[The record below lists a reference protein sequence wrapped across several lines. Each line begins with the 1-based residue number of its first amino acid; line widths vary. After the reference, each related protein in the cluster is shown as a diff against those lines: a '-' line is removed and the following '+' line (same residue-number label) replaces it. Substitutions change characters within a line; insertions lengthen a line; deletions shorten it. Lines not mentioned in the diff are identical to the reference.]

1 MSENKKSSGESFA
14 GNVMKY
20 SVATY
25 LGFAITGLALIVKG
39 LLPAEVLGA
48 PVTFM
53 TYTATIMNIGI
64 LGLDQALLRFY
75 HEPPAGAE
83 PRQLFAACTRI
94 SAAFMM
100 LLGVAGSVFF
110 AQPLAAA
117 FGLGSA
123 GPGIVPLLF
132 LNAALYMLVRY
143 LNVLLRLENDL
154 RAYTAETLWMQGCY
168 NLFYLLP
175 GFFTSNVFVLAVAAI
190 LSFGVVAIAFGYKY
204 RAAVFAPLPGAQLGG
219 IARQTVPYGVALAPA
234 QILFSLSSGICLS
247 FVGNASGENAQGLFA
262 FGYSLAQLV
271 TAIQA
276 GFSTYWGPY
285 VYSHYRDEQERICR
299 VHDVLNLLI
308 FGFFCVLVMF
318 EDIVFVIFPDKRG
331 CLAIFPLLML
341 AVVFNILCEGTV
353 YGNSIARKP
362 WHDTIGIGLGALSN
376 FGLCALLVPAFGLTG
391 AALALAILPPVV
403 RLIMGIPADW
413 GEWVYRALTFLV
425 ISCPCALVISIP
437 LSFFG
442 GIGGASARG
451 ILIKGSSYLEMLA
464 KTDRVVFDK
473 TGTLTRGTFAV
484 TAVHPAQPELSE
496 QALLQLAA
504 AAEQFSD
511 HPVSQSLRRAAGE
524 LPADLVTT
532 DAKELAGHGV
542 TAQVGGRS
550 VAAGNTKLMDTLGLT
565 VPAVDEIGT
574 VIHVAAD
581 GTYLGYIVISDEP
594 KAGSREAVA
603 RLRADGVRVV
613 MLTGDRKSAADAVAE
628 ELGIAEVHSELLP
641 EDKVTQVERLLG
653 EGAPGKYLAFV
664 GDGINDAPVLARAD
678 LGAAMGGIGSDAA
691 IEAADIVLMDDDPR
705 KLSLAMR
712 ISRKTM
718 RLVWQNIVFALAVKA
733 VCLVLGALG
742 IANMWAAIF
751 ADVGVMIIA
760 VLNAIRALNVKK
772 L

>member
-1 MSENKKSSGESFA
+1 MSENKKSAGESFA

-94 SAAFMM
+94 SASFMM

-154 RAYTAETLWMQGCY
+154 RAYTAQTLWMQGCY

-175 GFFTSNVFVLAVAAI
+175 GFFTSEVFV
-190 LSFGVVAIAFGYKY
+190 
-204 RAAVFAPLPGAQLGG
+204 LPGAQLGG
-219 IARQTVPYGVALAPA
+219 IARQAVPYGIALAPA

-247 FVGNASGENAQGLFA
+247 FVGNACGESAQGLFA

-285 VYSHYRDEQERICR
+285 VYAHYRAEQERICR
-299 VHDVLNLLI
+299 VHDVLDLLI
-308 FGFFCVLVMF
+308 FGFFCVLVML

-376 FGLCALLVPAFGLTG
+376 FGLCAVLVPRFGLTG
-391 AALALAILPPVV
+391 AALALAASNGAAFL
-403 RLIMGIPADW
+403 
-413 GEWVYRALTFLV
+413 YRSVTGQMYYRTVASYPKTISGFL
-425 ISCPCALVISIP
+425 
-437 LSFFG
+437 
-442 GIGGASARG
+442 
-451 ILIKGSSYLEMLA
+451 LA
-464 KTDRVVFDK
+464 
-473 TGTLTRGTFAV
+473 FAV
-484 TAVHPAQPELSE
+484 TAVGTLLWQHFFIKF
-496 QALLQLAA
+496 ALVGVILFIYCTLYRAQLA
-504 AAEQFSD
+504 
-511 HPVSQSLRRAAGE
+511 
-524 LPADLVTT
+524 
-532 DAKELAGHGV
+532 
-542 TAQVGGRS
+542 
-550 VAAGNTKLMDTLGLT
+550 
-565 VPAVDEIGT
+565 
-574 VIHVAAD
+574 
-581 GTYLGYIVISDEP
+581 
-594 KAGSREAVA
+594 
-603 RLRADGVRVV
+603 RLWTMG
-613 MLTGDRKSAADAVAE
+613 
-628 ELGIAEVHSELLP
+628 LGIL
-641 EDKVTQVERLLG
+641 R
-653 EGAPGKYLAFV
+653 
-664 GDGINDAPVLARAD
+664 GIFHKR
-678 LGAAMGGIGSDAA
+678 
-691 IEAADIVLMDDDPR
+691 
-705 KLSLAMR
+705 
-712 ISRKTM
+712 
-718 RLVWQNIVFALAVKA
+718 
-733 VCLVLGALG
+733 
-742 IANMWAAIF
+742 
-751 ADVGVMIIA
+751 
-760 VLNAIRALNVKK
+760 
-772 L
+772 

>member
-1 MSENKKSSGESFA
+1 MSDQKRSSGESFA

-100 LLGVAGSVFF
+100 LLGAAGSVFF

-391 AALALAILPPVV
+391 AALATAFCPLVTMIICSTHYLGKHNQV
-403 RLIMGIPADW
+403 GFHF
-413 GEWVYRALTFLV
+413 RA
-425 ISCPCALVISIP
+425 P
-437 LSFFG
+437 
-442 GIGGASARG
+442 
-451 ILIKGSSYLEMLA
+451 
-464 KTDRVVFDK
+464 
-473 TGTLTRGTFAV
+473 
-484 TAVHPAQPELSE
+484 
-496 QALLQLAA
+496 
-504 AAEQFSD
+504 
-511 HPVSQSLRRAAGE
+511 SLRHLIACCQLGVSAFVGE
-524 LPADLVTT
+524 ISSAVIAIVFNFLLLG
-532 DAKELAGHGV
+532 LAGNVGVAAYGV
-542 TAQVGGRS
+542 TANLS
-550 VAAGNTKLMDTLGLT
+550 VVAMCLFNGLAQGTQPLISESYGKGDHTQSRQFLTWGVIACLIVEAIILVLTWSMTDPLIQIFNQEQNAELLHYAHSGLRLYFLGFLFAGINILLVAYFSAVAQPK
-565 VPAVDEIGT
+565 PAI
-574 VIHVAAD
+574 
-581 GTYLGYIVISDEP
+581 
-594 KAGSREAVA
+594 AGSLLRGAVA
-603 RLRADGVRVV
+603 IIPC
-613 MLTGDRKSAADAVAE
+613 AV
-628 ELGIAEVHSELLP
+628 
-641 EDKVTQVERLLG
+641 T
-653 EGAPGKYLAFV
+653 
-664 GDGINDAPVLARAD
+664 LARLFGLNGVWLSFLASEMITFFAILLLAK
-678 LGAAMGGIGSDAA
+678 LGHSSK
-691 IEAADIVLMDDDPR
+691 ELHNF
-705 KLSLAMR
+705 K
-712 ISRKTM
+712 
-718 RLVWQNIVFALAVKA
+718 
-733 VCLVLGALG
+733 
-742 IANMWAAIF
+742 
-751 ADVGVMIIA
+751 II
-760 VLNAIRALNVKK
+760 
-772 L
+772 